1 MNISL
6 KILSQFSSTNLLVF
20 FRSDKIWNIAPVII
34 KLKEITINILPE
46 ESSRLLSSDI
56 SPMVLK
62 KNNSA
67 KTETKIKNNVKNK
80 SQ

>member
-20 FRSDKIWNIAPVII
+20 FRSDKIWNIAPAIT

-46 ESSRLLSSDI
+46 ESIRLLSCDI

-62 KNNSA
+62 KINSA

-80 SQ
+80 LQ

>member
-6 KILSQFSSTNLLVF
+6 KILSQFSSINLLVF

-46 ESSRLLSSDI
+46 ESIRLLSCDI

-62 KNNSA
+62 KINSV
-67 KTETKIKNNVKNK
+67 KTETKIKNKVKNK
-80 SQ
+80 LQ

>member
-20 FRSDKIWNIAPVII
+20 FRSDKIWNIAPVIT

-46 ESSRLLSSDI
+46 ESIRLLSCDI

-62 KNNSA
+62 KINSV
-67 KTETKIKNNVKNK
+67 KTETKIKNSVKNK
-80 SQ
+80 LQ

>member
-20 FRSDKIWNIAPVII
+20 FRSDKIWNIAPVIT
-34 KLKEITINILPE
+34 KLKVITINILPE
-46 ESSRLLSSDI
+46 ESIRLLSSDI
-56 SPMVLK
+56 CPTVLK
-62 KNNSA
+62 KINSM
-67 KTETKIKNNVKNK
+67 KTEAKIKNSVKNK